1 MTNIPFSEMF
11 SECIMTSLDRVNV
24 APARSIIEP
33 EKNAGWMILTND
45 LKMTFDEEVT
55 RQSSTDENIAPTTR
69 FPAFKM
75 LHGSP
80 GLAKI
85 LDVAN
90 KSAPSKIEKVQ
101 LLHVTFD
108 IKEIF
113 PEDKAN
119 K

>member
-1 MTNIPFSEMF
+1 
-11 SECIMTSLDRVNV
+11 
-24 APARSIIEP
+24 
-33 EKNAGWMILTND
+33 MILTND
-45 LKMTFDEEVT
+45 LKMAFDEEVT

-90 KSAPSKIEKVQ
+90 KSPPSKIEKVQ
-101 LLHVTFD
+101 LLHVAFD

>member
-1 MTNIPFSEMF
+1 
-11 SECIMTSLDRVNV
+11 
-24 APARSIIEP
+24 
-33 EKNAGWMILTND
+33 
-45 LKMTFDEEVT
+45 MTFDEEVT
-55 RQSSTDENIAPTTR
+55 RQSITEEKLAPMTR
-69 FPAFKM
+69 FPAFQM
-75 LHGSP
+75 LHWSP
-80 GLAKI
+80 SLAKI